1 MGDCMKKVYTVCIT
15 LLLLII
21 VTSAENLSD
30 FFDPNNDVALAKE
43 SEEFCAST
51 GSTKATSEM
60 IIKKVNEAIKI
71 LETKGVEGYKEL
83 KGKDSKFL
91 FAGTYL
97 WINDYDGVMLM
108 HPIKPG
114 LVTKPL
120 LNLKDSNGKL
130 LFLEMVTKVKSNNEG
145 WVSYMWPK
153 PGEKARSL
161 KVSFVK
167 KAVINGKPVVVG
179 CGTYD
184 LSEAE
189 VKALTKE

>member
-1 MGDCMKKVYTVCIT
+1 MKFSLTACIT
-15 LLLLII
+15 TLFLC
-21 VTSAENLSD
+21 SFSFAAEMKLED
-30 FFDPNNDVALAKE
+30 FFDPNNSAELAKE
-43 SEEFCAST
+43 SEAFCAST
-51 GSTKATSEM
+51 ATTKATAALIE
-60 IIKKVNEAIKI
+60 KKVDEAIA
-71 LETKGVEGYKEL
+71 LLSEKGVDAYKEF

-97 WINDYDGVMLM
+97 WINDYDAVMLF

-120 LNLKDSNGKL
+120 LNLKDSDGKL
-130 LFLEMVTKVKSNNEG
+130 FFLEMVSVVKEKGQG

-153 PGEKARSL
+153 PGEKVRSL

-184 LSEAE
+184 LSAE
-189 VKALTKE
+189 EVAKLTAQ